1 LSFCRVIFTPP
12 SLIETTDLIEEHT
25 LRYRGY
31 RATPALWTGDD
42 VLGLQQISI
51 PDEFARGADVVAWN
65 NQRLGK
71 LVEEFVIHD
80 LKATPSITW
89 ITESLQIQNEKLTL
103 GELDALYYD
112 QGTPTHLEIA
122 YKFYLF
128 DTLTTYGNPLAYWI
142 GPNRKDNLSLKLTK
156 LRNRQFPLLHN
167 PITQPYL
174 DHHGLEAGD
183 IQQRVC
189 FKGQLFLP
197 YSRPKP
203 RYPST

>member
-103 GELDALYYD
+103 GELDALYTTREHRPTWRLPTSSTYS
-112 QGTPTHLEIA
+112 TP
-122 YKFYLF
+122 
-128 DTLTTYGNPLAYWI
+128 
-142 GPNRKDNLSLKLTK
+142 
-156 LRNRQFPLLHN
+156 
-167 PITQPYL
+167 
-174 DHHGLEAGD
+174 
-183 IQQRVC
+183 
-189 FKGQLFLP
+189 
-197 YSRPKP
+197 
-203 RYPST
+203 